1 VIAAHCVSKKY
12 GDFEALRNV
21 SVDVPRGSL
30 TALLGPSGSGKST
43 LLRVIAGLEEPET
56 GRVLIDDRDVT
67 RTPPQRR
74 GIGFVFQHYA
84 AFRHM
89 TVAQNVAFGLRVRRR
104 PKSETQAK
112 VRELLGLVHLTGWAG
127 SYPDSLSGGQRQ
139 RMALARA
146 LAVEPSVLLL
156 DEPFGAL
163 DARVREE
170 LRSWLR
176 RLHDELHVTTV
187 FVTHDQREAMEV
199 SDQVV
204 VLNEG
209 RVEQSGPPVE
219 VYDSP
224 VNEFVMGFVGPVTH
238 LAGQV
243 LRPHDFDILREPDDG
258 AVEAQVERIL
268 PLGFEVRVELVLGD
282 ASPLTVLLTR
292 LEAELLELEPGE
304 IVYARPRP
312 GSAPGPGAGLLGEA
326 SDLLR

>member
-1 VIAAHCVSKKY
+1 LISASKIVKRYGEFSALDDVSI
-12 GDFEALRNV
+12 
-21 SVDVPRGSL
+21 DVPAGSL

-43 LLRVIAGLEEPET
+43 LLRVIAGLEEPDS
-56 GRVLIDDRDVT
+56 GSVLIEDRDVT
-67 RTPPQRR
+67 QVRPQQR

-84 AFRHM
+84 AFKHM
-89 TVAQNVAFGLRVRRR
+89 TVRQNVAFGLEVRKR
-104 PKSETQAK
+104 PKDEIRTK
-112 VRELLGLVHLTGWAG
+112 VDELLELVHLGGWAD
-127 SYPDSLSGGQRQ
+127 SYPGNLSGGQRQ

-146 LAVEPSVLLL
+146 LAVQPSVLLL

-209 RVEQSGPPVE
+209 RIEQVGAPVE
-219 VYDSP
+219 VYDKP
-224 VNEFVMGFVGPVTH
+224 ANDFVMGFVGPVTE
-238 LAGQV
+238 LRGKV
-243 LRPHDFDILREPDDG
+243 VRPHDFDLFHDPAVG
-258 AVEAQVERIL
+258 AVEAQVERIV

-282 ASPLTVLLTR
+282 GSPLIVQLTR
-292 LEAELLELEPGE
+292 MESELLELDPGE
-304 IVYARPRP
+304 IVWARPR
-312 GSAPGPGAGLLGEA
+312 SAPRPGAGLLREPQNLPG
-326 SDLLR
+326 

>member
-1 VIAAHCVSKKY
+1 MISASKIVKRYGEFSALDDVSI
-12 GDFEALRNV
+12 
-21 SVDVPRGSL
+21 DVPAGSL

-43 LLRVIAGLEEPET
+43 LLRVIAGLEEPDS
-56 GRVLIDDRDVT
+56 GSVLIEDRDVT
-67 RTPPQRR
+67 QVRPQQR

-84 AFRHM
+84 AFKHM
-89 TVAQNVAFGLRVRRR
+89 TVRQNVAFGLEVRKR
-104 PKSETQAK
+104 PKDEIRTQ
-112 VRELLGLVHLTGWAG
+112 VDELLELVHLGGWAD
-127 SYPDSLSGGQRQ
+127 SYPGNLSGGQRQ

-146 LAVEPSVLLL
+146 LAVQPSVLLL

-209 RVEQSGPPVE
+209 RIEQVGAPVE
-219 VYDSP
+219 VYDKP
-224 VNEFVMGFVGPVTH
+224 ANDFVMGFVGPVTE
-238 LAGQV
+238 LRGEV
-243 LRPHDFDILREPDDG
+243 VRPHDFDLFHDPAVG
-258 AVEAQVERIL
+258 AVEAQVERIV

-282 ASPLTVLLTR
+282 GSPLIVQLTR
-292 LEAELLELEPGE
+292 MESELLELDPGE
-304 IVYARPRP
+304 IVWARPR
-312 GSAPGPGAGLLGEA
+312 SAPRPGAGLLREPQNLPG
-326 SDLLR
+326 

>member
-1 VIAAHCVSKKY
+1 MISAKGIAKSY
-12 GDFEALRNV
+12 GDFKALHEV
-21 SVDVPRGSL
+21 SVDVPAGSL

-43 LLRVIAGLEEPET
+43 LLRVIAGLEVPDEGT
-56 GRVLIDDRDVT
+56 VLIEERDVT
-67 RTPPQRR
+67 NVPPQRR

-84 AFRHM
+84 AFKHM
-89 TVAQNVAFGLRVRRR
+89 TVRQNVAFGLQVRKR
-104 PKSETQAK
+104 PKDEVQAK
-112 VRELLGLVHLTGWAG
+112 VNELLELVHLGGWAD
-127 SYPDSLSGGQRQ
+127 SYPANLSGGQRQ

-209 RVEQSGPPVE
+209 RVEQVGAPVE
-219 VYDSP
+219 VYDKP
-224 VNEFVMGFVGPVTH
+224 ANDFVMGFVGPVTELH
-238 LAGQV
+238 GEV
-243 LRPHDFDILREPDDG
+243 VRPHDFDLFHDPAEG
-258 AVEAQVERIL
+258 AVEAEVERIL

-282 ASPLTVLLTR
+282 GSPLVVQLTR
-292 LEAELLELEPGE
+292 MESELLELKAKE
-304 IVYARPRP
+304 IVYARPR
-312 GSAPGPGAGLLGEA
+312 GSAASPGARFLRQPQN
-326 SDLLR
+326 LLR